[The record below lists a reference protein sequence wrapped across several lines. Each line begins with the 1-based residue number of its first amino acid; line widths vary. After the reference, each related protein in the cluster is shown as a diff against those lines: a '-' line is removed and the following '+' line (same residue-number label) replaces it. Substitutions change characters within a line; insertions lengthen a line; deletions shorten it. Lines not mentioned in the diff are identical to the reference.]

1 VGGVFV
7 SDVISTLRSSFSP
20 LRIPNFRIYLGGQT
34 ISLIGTWLQAT
45 AQGWVVWELTKS
57 SAALGIVNM
66 LGTLPILLLGLWT
79 GVWAD
84 RFDRRKLLI
93 GTQIGA
99 MILAITLAILVQT
112 KSVQIW
118 HVYLLS
124 LFLGVVTALDMPAQ
138 QAFLGD
144 LSGMSEIRKAVNLNG
159 MIIQVSRLVGPA
171 LAGFVVARIGAA
183 PAFWLNGLSF
193 LAVVV
198 SLLAVRS
205 SQVRSTSEAKPLR
218 QAWEGI
224 QFIKKQP
231 RMLDLYIFAGM
242 VVFFV
247 LSIVLSQLPAVA
259 SQVLNGDAETLGA
272 LMSASGAGALFGV
285 LLVVPLTQAM
295 PRSGLVLGVATIWM
309 SVWLLLFSVATTLPL
324 SAISLF
330 LGSIGAPTVLTL
342 ALGLVQLM
350 SPPAMRA
357 RLLSLFTM
365 VSFGLQPIASI
376 LVGYSAEQFGVQ
388 HAIQINAVLLLA
400 GAVIMLVFRG
410 ELRRWRVNLGAGA
423 AQPVPV
429 SEGMH

>member
-1 VGGVFV
+1 V
-7 SDVISTLRSSFSP
+7 SLGSVVSTLRSSFSP
-20 LRIPNFRIYLGGQT
+20 LRIPNFRIYLGGQA

-66 LGTLPILLLGLWT
+66 LGTLPILILGLWV

-84 RFDRRKLLI
+84 RLDRRKLLI

-99 MILAITLAILVQT
+99 MALAITLAILVQT
-112 KSVQIW
+112 NTVQIW
-118 HVYLLS
+118 HVYMLS
-124 LFLGVVTALDMPAQ
+124 LLLGVVTALDMPAQ

-159 MIIQVSRLVGPA
+159 MSIQVSRLVGPA
-171 LAGFVVARIGAA
+171 LAGFVVARLGAA

-193 LAVVV
+193 LAVVI

-205 SQVRSTSEAKPLR
+205 NQVKSTSEAKPLR
-218 QAWEGI
+218 QAWEGV
-224 QFIKKQP
+224 QFIRTQP

-247 LSIVLSQLPAVA
+247 LSIILSQLPAVA
-259 SQVLNGDAETLGA
+259 SEVLKGDAETLGA
-272 LMSASGAGALFGV
+272 LMSVSGAGALIGV
-285 LLVVPLTQAM
+285 LFIVPLTQAQ
-295 PRSGLVLGVATIWM
+295 PRSGLVLGGATVWM
-309 SVWLLLFSVATTLPL
+309 SIWLLLFSVSTTLPFSL
-324 SAISLF
+324 VSLF
-330 LGSIGAPTVLTL
+330 FGSMGAPTVLTL

-365 VSFGLQPIASI
+365 VSFGLQPIASL

-388 HAIQINAVLLLA
+388 TAIQINALVLLT
-400 GAVIMLVFRG
+400 GALLMLVFRS
-410 ELRRWRVNLGAGA
+410 ELRRWQVNLTQAPPA
-423 AQPVPV
+423 PVG
-429 SEGMH
+429 EGISA

>member
-1 VGGVFV
+1 MSG
-7 SDVISTLRSSFSP
+7 VISTLRSSFSP
-20 LRIPNFRIYLGGQT
+20 LRIPNFRIYLGGQAV
-34 ISLIGTWLQAT
+34 SLIGTWLQAT

-57 SAALGIVNM
+57 SEALGVVTM

-112 KSVQIW
+112 NSVQLW
-118 HVYLLS
+118 HVYILS
-124 LFLGVVTALDMPAQ
+124 LLLGVVTALDMPAQ

-171 LAGFVVARIGAA
+171 LAGFVVARLGAA

-198 SLLAVRS
+198 SFVAVRS
-205 SQVRSTSEAKPLR
+205 SQVKSTSQGKPLQ
-218 QAWEGI
+218 QAWEGV
-224 QFIKKQP
+224 QFIRTQP
-231 RMLDLYIFAGM
+231 PMLDLYIFAGM

-259 SQVLNGDAETLGA
+259 SEVLKGDAETLGA
-272 LMSASGAGALFGV
+272 LMSASGAGALVGV
-285 LLVVPLTQAM
+285 LLIVPLTQAM
-295 PRSGLVLGVATIWM
+295 ARSGLVLGLATAWM
-309 SVWLLLFSVATTLPL
+309 SIWLLVFPMATTLPFSL
-324 SAISLF
+324 ISLF
-330 LGSIGAPTVLTL
+330 FGSMGAPTVLTL

-350 SPPAMRA
+350 SPAAMRA

-365 VSFGLQPIASI
+365 VSFGLQPIASL
-376 LVGYSAEQFGVQ
+376 LVGFSAGHFGIQ
-388 HAIQINAVLLLA
+388 HAIQINAVLLFA

-410 ELRRWRVNLGAGA
+410 ELRRWRVNLGAI
-423 AQPVPV
+423 QPVPI
-429 SEGMH
+429 SEGLH

>member
-1 VGGVFV
+1 VSLGGIV
-7 SDVISTLRSSFSP
+7 STLRSSFSP
-20 LRIPNFRIYLGGQT
+20 LRIPNFRIYLGGQAV
-34 ISLIGTWLQAT
+34 SLIGTWLQAT

-57 SAALGIVNM
+57 SAALGVVNM
-66 LGTLPILLLGLWT
+66 LGTLPILVLGLWT

-99 MILAITLAILVQT
+99 AILAITLAVLVQT
-112 KSVQIW
+112 NSVQIW
-118 HVYLLS
+118 HVYILS
-124 LFLGVVTALDMPAQ
+124 TLLGVITALDMPAQ

-171 LAGFVVARIGAA
+171 LAGFVVAQLGAA

-205 SQVRSTSEAKPLR
+205 NQIKSTSEVKPLR

-224 QFIKKQP
+224 QFVRTQP
-231 RMLDLYIFAGM
+231 RILDLYIFAGM

-259 SQVLNGDAETLGA
+259 DTVLKGEADTLGA

-285 LLVVPLTQAM
+285 LFVVPLTQAQ
-295 PRSGLVLGVATIWM
+295 PRSGLVLGAASIWM
-309 SVWLLLFSVATTLPL
+309 SIWLLLFSVSTTLPIAML
-324 SAISLF
+324 TL
-330 LGSIGAPTVLTL
+330 LMGSIGAPTVLTL

-357 RLLSLFTM
+357 RLLSLFTI
-365 VSFGLQPIASI
+365 VSFGLQPIASL
-376 LVGYSAEQFGVQ
+376 LVGYSAEHFGVQ
-388 HAIQINAVLLLA
+388 TAIRINAVLLLA
-400 GAVIMLVFRG
+400 GAIIMLVFRS
-410 ELRRWRVNLGAGA
+410 ELRRWRVNLSTS
-423 AQPVPV
+423 AQPAPV
-429 SEGMH
+429 SEGLH